1 MNKCLITASLKMA
14 PAPLWKQKMKQEN
27 TLYGKKLLL
36 LKTY

>member
-1 MNKCLITASLKMA
+1 MNKYPIIATLKMA
-14 PAPLWKQKMKQEN
+14 PSPLWKQKMKQES